1 MKHTRRLRVTC
12 ATLLLAVLTLPACS
26 RAATAEPPS
35 HTAPSAD
42 ASLRAHWE
50 ARIAELERDIL
61 ALRESDYILRAEYE
75 TRIKSLL
82 SEIDELEARL
92 ALLDTPPEGSDLPVS
107 GNPADPPADT
117 PTPPDKAPSMAF
129 HYEIRDGR
137 AVILAYLGSQ
147 PRVTIPL
154 SIEGYP
160 VVEIADNAFRGTSV
174 VSVELPYSVTR
185 IGWFSFAG
193 CLSLAQVTLPAS
205 VESIGYGAFDGC
217 PYLTVLCP
225 ADSYAADFAVSFG
238 LAHEFT

>member
-1 MKHTRRLRVTC
+1 MKHIRRLRVTC

-26 RAATAEPPS
+26 PADTPPPS
-35 HTAPSAD
+35 VAETSAD
-42 ASLRAHWE
+42 EALRAYCE
-50 ARIAELERDIL
+50 ARIAELESDIL
-61 ALRESDYILRAEYE
+61 ALRESDYILRVEYE
-75 TRIKSLL
+75 ARMDALL
-82 SEIDELEARL
+82 SEIDALEDRL
-92 ALLDTPPEGSDLPVS
+92 TLLDLPPEGTDVPVS
-107 GNPADPPADT
+107 GSPTDPPADT
-117 PTPPDKAPSMAF
+117 QKPADKAPSMAF

-147 PRVTIPL
+147 LYVTVPL

-160 VVEIADNAFRGTSV
+160 VTEIADNAFRGSSV

-185 IGWFSFAG
+185 IGWFAFAG
-193 CLSLAQVTLPAS
+193 CLSLAQVSLPAS

-217 PYLTVLCP
+217 PCLTVLCP